1 MARAITETSTGTGIK
16 TGTGTASGTA
26 ADTASAAATRE
37 KTWPRRTGWIAA
49 AVVILVFGL
58 LTFHYRR
65 QWFGPRV
72 RSSVPSVAVLL
83 LKNIGGDA
91 ALDSVSEKVATDLTN
106 QLSQVSG
113 FHVPSTS
120 LVRDT
125 VRDTVRDAGGSEDI
139 RSASRTLG
147 VNDVVTGAQLWGE
160 SYTSATAGLATVES
174 EISEEVAFR
183 VQKEAMEASGAS
195 TVAKHVPLPAA
206 LAAYQKGKQAMEER
220 TPESFDKAVNYFE
233 QAIDADPQYA
243 AAVAELA
250 HTYSRMAYNY
260 DQAEA
265 PILILN
271 QAEQT
276 AQRALLM
283 DSTSAE
289 AYEALAEAELLKDYN
304 WTSAE
309 KDYKRAVELDPG
321 DLSGHLDYA
330 IHLLTPQGRF
340 AEARGQY
347 AYCDR
352 LVPKPAE
359 CRFPEA
365 ITAFYERRF
374 DESLALAEELRKL
387 TPDNWIATEI
397 AALSYIMKDDA
408 KDALAL
414 LETTP
419 APSDIDERTTR
430 DAIIGIA
437 FAKMGKRP
445 QALAQL
451 ARFEASGALRLN
463 YQAATLAVAVGS
475 NDKAMAY
482 LEKVYKNKE
491 AEVLWLGVD
500 PLVDPLR
507 RAPRFEQL
515 LLELHLH

>member
-1 MARAITETSTGTGIK
+1 
-16 TGTGTASGTA
+16 
-26 ADTASAAATRE
+26 
-37 KTWPRRTGWIAA
+37 
-49 AVVILVFGL
+49 
-58 LTFHYRR
+58 
-65 QWFGPRV
+65 
-72 RSSVPSVAVLL
+72 
-83 LKNIGGDA
+83 
-91 ALDSVSEKVATDLTN
+91 
-106 QLSQVSG
+106 
-113 FHVPSTS
+113 
-120 LVRDT
+120 
-125 VRDTVRDAGGSEDI
+125 
-139 RSASRTLG
+139 
-147 VNDVVTGAQLWGE
+147 VNDVVTGTISKEGDQLHLQIELVDAISGAQLWGE

-507 RAPRFEQL
+507 RDPRFEQL